1 MSNWVW
7 QPVGEMATP
16 TLTRNLGPL
25 FTAIQA
31 RRGRSGM
38 RASGVTTFHQRGMV
52 NRRYVEQEIE
62 EEEEK
67 GGEGSGN
74 SSAND
79 EDWPMIT
86 WEEKE

>member
-25 FTAIQA
+25 FSAVQA
-31 RRGRSGM
+31 RRGRGGK
-38 RASGVTTFHQRGMV
+38 RASGVTTFHQRGVV
-52 NRRYVEQEIE
+52 NRRYVEQEIG

-67 GGEGSGN
+67 DGKGSGN

-79 EDWPMIT
+79 EDGPMIT